1 MTRHASAGFVS
12 LVEVCL
18 GALILAIVAAAVFGT
33 YVGQMT
39 LNEHARNLWLTM
51 QDANRVIERIRQ
63 QNVGCATPS
72 VTPPGP
78 TSWDAW
84 LQAQNPGKSVVSTTP
99 NTDELIVIT
108 CSHRDGPAFG
118 RCGDTNQVGTGE
130 WAAGKQGGVTT
141 NFNPLRVTVAVC
153 WRQRGRVIGECT
165 WNGAALAADDTVTVT
180 PDTVNVIDSPTMLTT
195 LVTCR

>member
-1 MTRHASAGFVS
+1 MRHNSSAGFIS

-72 VTPPGP
+72 VTPPGQ

-84 LQAQNPGKSVVSTTP
+84 LQAQNPGKSVVSATP
-99 NTDELIVIT
+99 NTDELIVVT
-108 CSHRDGPAFG
+108 CSHRDGPASG
-118 RCGDTNQVGTGE
+118 KCGDANQVGTGE

-141 NFNPLRVTVAVC
+141 NFDPLRVTVAVC
-153 WRQRGRVIGECT
+153 WGQRGRVIGECT
-165 WNGAALAADDTVTVT
+165 RNGAALTADDTVAVT
-180 PDTVNVIDSPTMLTT
+180 PDTADVIDSPTMLTT